1 MLFISPHYSIFIYY
15 YFYIIGFLCFS
26 TYIVHHFLKVLKCF
40 FFALYVS
47 IISPNDLTNT
57 SSFSFFN
64 QFIFLSINSMVLHHF
79 KIFFQSS
86 ILLLFINNCGIT
98 FATDLNALDIIVLVL
113 FNFSQ
118 HNNLIVLFRL
128 IQCYL

>member
-1 MLFISPHYSIFIYY
+1 MLFISPHYSIFTYY
-15 YFYIIGFLCFS
+15 YFYTIVFLCFS
-26 TYIVHHFLKVLKCF
+26 TYIVHFLKVLNF
-40 FFALYVS
+40 FFFSLYVS

-86 ILLLFINNCGIT
+86 ILLLFNNNCGIT
-98 FATDLNALDIIVLVL
+98 FVTDLNALDIIVLVL
-113 FNFSQ
+113 FNFS
-118 HNNLIVLFRL
+118 
-128 IQCYL
+128 